1 MGIRGA
7 RRNRTLSAFACA
19 AVLFGFGCGKPIEP
33 QAAVAIEYWISPR
46 PPRVGPAIV
55 NVNLRDAARKPVAG
69 ARVNLEANMSHP
81 GMAPVF
87 SELREVATGRYQGN
101 LEFAMPGDWVVV
113 FHATL
118 PDGRTLEREVN
129 VPGVAA
135 N

>member
-1 MGIRGA
+1 
-7 RRNRTLSAFACA
+7 
-19 AVLFGFGCGKPIEP
+19 LFGFGCGKPIEP

-69 ARVNLEANMSHP
+69 ARVKLEANMSHP
-81 GMAPVF
+81 GMAPVV

-113 FHATL
+113 FHVTL